1 MRHPPLRP
9 NRFAMTTPSSEV
21 FEKLAAFYLG
31 RDYDLEKR
39 EMTDDL
45 LMYDAKDLCTHA
57 MCVGMTGSGK
67 TGLCISLL
75 EEAALDGIPII
86 CVDPKGDLAN
96 LLLTFPNLSPSDF
109 QPWLDEGEAKRKG
122 VSVEQLASDTAQIW
136 RDGLQSWGQDADR
149 LARLKNAA
157 DISIY
162 TPGSNIGLPMTVLKS
177 FDAPPLEA
185 RNDNELLGD
194 RITGAVSGL
203 LTLMGIDADPMT
215 SSEHILLSSILQKQW
230 MEGKNVGIGQLIR
243 LIQKPP
249 IDRIG
254 VVDLDSFMPADTRN
268 KLAMRLN
275 NLLAS
280 PAFASWMEGD
290 SLSIKSMLQTDSGK
304 PRITILSIAHLNDN
318 ERMFFVTILL
328 NELLAWVRTQTGT
341 SSLRALFYMD
351 EVAGYFPP
359 VKNPPSKPPMLTLL
373 KQARAFGL
381 GITLATQNPVD
392 LDYKGLSNIGT
403 WFLGRLQ
410 TERDKAR
417 VLEGLE
423 GAAGKAGQEFDRQQ
437 MEQILASLGSR
448 VFLMNN
454 VHEHHPRV
462 FQTRW
467 AMSYLAGPLARAQIS
482 ELMAEKKQ
490 QYEAQK
496 NAGKAAAT
504 NSDNTDAISSTPT
517 PDSNRSDASS
527 STVIRPAVPA
537 GIVERFSGTNLRSSP
552 NSKLIYRPTLYC
564 EGALHFI
571 RKTASLD
578 QWQDTRHVINCTP
591 GFPTDLWESSESAG
605 LDIDLL
611 ESAEE
616 GFSFAPLPSELVNK
630 GKYRTYRSQ
639 YKEFLYRH
647 SNVTLYKSNL
657 VKGTAPLGDRADAIA
672 YFTQKFRE
680 ERDEQ
685 TEKLRDKYARKLES
699 LDKKIRTGQDR
710 LEREKSQS
718 RSSMISAGSS
728 VLGALLGGLL
738 GGRRTSVST
747 AARGLGY
754 ASQQSSDVAR
764 AERSLQLLDEDKQQ
778 LHRDLNKDLDEL
790 QKKYDVSRIKLESQ
804 LIPPRKS
811 DLKTE
816 TPIIVWRPW
825 EQKEDGTESPLDWE
839 PLPQAENS

>member
-1 MRHPPLRP
+1 
-9 NRFAMTTPSSEV
+9 MTTPSPDV
-21 FEKLAAFYLG
+21 FEKLSAFYLG
-31 RDYDLEKR
+31 REYDLAKR
-39 EMTDDL
+39 KMTDDL

-96 LLLTFPNLSPSDF
+96 LLLTFPNLTADDF
-109 QPWLDEGEAKRKG
+109 LPWVDEGAAKRKG
-122 VSVEQLASDTAQIW
+122 ISLEQFAADTADQW
-136 RDGLQSWGQDADR
+136 REGLQSWGQEAER
-149 LARLKNAA
+149 IQRLKDAV

-162 TPGSNIGLPMTVLKS
+162 TPGSNIGLPLTVLKS
-177 FDAPPLEA
+177 FDAPPVQA
-185 RNDNELLGD
+185 RDDAELLGD
-194 RITGAVSGL
+194 KIVGAVSGL

-215 SSEHILLSSILQKQW
+215 STEHILLSSILQKQW
-230 MEGKNVGIGQLIR
+230 KQGKNVGIGQLIR

-249 IDRIG
+249 IDRVG
-254 VVDLDSFMPADTRN
+254 VVDLDSFMSPDSRN

-290 SLSIKSMLQTDSGK
+290 SLSIKDMLQSATGK
-304 PRITILSIAHLNDN
+304 PRISILSIAHLNDN
-318 ERMFFVTILL
+318 ERMFFITILL

-417 VLEGLE
+417 VMEGLE
-423 GAAGKAGQEFDRQQ
+423 GAAGQAGQTFDRQK
-437 MEQILASLGSR
+437 MEQTIAGLGSR

-454 VHEHHPRV
+454 VHEHQPRV

-467 AMSYLAGPLARAQIS
+467 AISYLAGPLARGQIS
-482 ELMAEKKQ
+482 RLMAKEKGRLETLGAQGNADAAETDDSKVPHGNQ
-490 QYEAQK
+490 QPK
-496 NAGKAAAT
+496 LT
-504 NSDNTDAISSTPT
+504 NSKTSSPT
-517 PDSNRSDASS
+517 RS
-527 STVIRPAVPA
+527 RPAVPA
-537 GIVERFSGTNLRSSP
+537 GIIERFSAINLRSSP
-552 NSKLIYRPTLYC
+552 NAKLIYRPTLYC
-564 EGALHFI
+564 EGSLHFI

-578 QWQDTRHVINCTP
+578 HWQDAKHVINCIP
-591 GFPTDLWESSESAG
+591 CFPEDGWESSEPAG
-605 LDIDLL
+605 LDIELL

-616 GFSFAPLPSELVNK
+616 GFSYAALPGELVKK

-639 YKEFLYRH
+639 YKDFLYRH
-647 SNVTLYKSNL
+647 CDVTLYKSNL
-657 VKGTAPLGDRADAIA
+657 VKGIAPLGDQADAIA
-672 YFTQKFRE
+672 YFRQKVRE
-680 ERDEQ
+680 ERDTQ
-685 TEKLRDKYARKLES
+685 TEKLRDKYEGKLES
-699 LDKKIRTGQDR
+699 LEKKIQTGQDR

-728 VLGALLGGLL
+728 VFGALLGGFM
-738 GGRRTSVST
+738 GGRRTSFST

-754 ASQQSSDVAR
+754 ASQQSSDVVR
-764 AERSLQLLDEDKQQ
+764 AERSLQLLDKDKQR
-778 LHRDLNKDLDEL
+778 LHRELIKDLEEL
-790 QKKYDVSRIKLESQ
+790 QQKYDISQIELEPQ
-804 LIPPRKS
+804 QIPPRKS
-811 DLKTE
+811 DLKAE
-816 TPIIVWRPW
+816 TPIILWRPW
-825 EQKEDGTESPLDWE
+825 QRREDGTESPLDWAHAPKPADE
-839 PLPQAENS
+839 